1 MPGVLMV
8 QMTVVHVVHVTS
20 MDHSGVAAAGPVGV
34 TVGLGGRMAGI
45 SAHDI
50 SSGTGDCWIRTC
62 GRKPYLLPDCKSDP
76 PGSRQPTWRAAAPE
90 PRPTE

>member
-1 MPGVLMV
+1 MV

-34 TVGLGGRMAGI
+34 TVGLGGRMPGI

-50 SSGTGDCWIRTC
+50 SLGTGTA
-62 GRKPYLLPDCKSDP
+62 
-76 PGSRQPTWRAAAPE
+76 GSGLAGEAVPLARL
-90 PRPTE
+90 